1 MGDTDIWSGHRP
13 LVCYHS
19 QIARMTVTPGIHR
32 IGGQELA
39 FFVHN
44 KLGREMLA
52 LPERDV
58 RYAPGS
64 MGLHQIHLH
73 RPSYINGLLIQSRG
87 RREMRACTACQG
99 STGLRP
105 FTECAR
111 LPGHFG
117 GEGIFHFM
125 IKLKKSHYVKQA
137 SDKLQISLLQILDS
151 DKLRPQSIIRSSNS
165 YLAVVFGTTKI
176 GERAQRKL
184 EKIEFSFERK
194 SVKKLIYNFGDTS
207 VGRN

>member
-1 MGDTDIWSGHRP
+1 
-13 LVCYHS
+13 
-19 QIARMTVTPGIHR
+19 MTVTPGIHR

-125 IKLKKSHYVKQA
+125 IKLKKKPLRQA
-137 SDKLQISLLQILDS
+137 SIRQVADISTPNPRFRQATTPVNNPFKQLIPGC
-151 DKLRPQSIIRSSNS
+151 RIRYDQDRGKS
-165 YLAVVFGTTKI
+165 AAKI
-176 GERAQRKL
+176 GKDRVLIRKKWDTQL
-184 EKIEFSFERK
+184 LWRK
-194 SVKKLIYNFGDTS
+194 
-207 VGRN
+207 